1 MKVQIPFSVYCVHD
15 CDMSEQFDPTHP
27 NKATKIKTESD
38 WFKQPDT
45 YMYPW
50 ASDLPAMR

>member
-1 MKVQIPFSVYCVHD
+1 MKVQIPFSIYCGHD

-27 NKATKIKTESD
+27 NKASKIKTESD
-38 WFKQPDT
+38 WFKQLDT
-45 YMYPW
+45 YPW